1 MQPACATVCRGGNE
15 RARYNGLYWSP
26 NLGEEVM
33 RIPAFVALL
42 VLACAAQA
50 QPWPSKPVHVVIPWP
65 PGQATDIA
73 TRLVGQKLEQ
83 SFGQPFVMDN
93 KPGAGGAIGTDTV
106 ARAAPDGY
114 TLLGCSSGPMSVLP
128 NVQKTSYDSLRDF
141 VPLAV
146 NSASGYV
153 LVTSSSFPAANAREL
168 VALLRANPGKYSFS
182 SSGAGATTHLIIEAF
197 NAAAGIKATHVP
209 YKGSVTALTDIMNGE
224 VAYTIET
231 VASTVA
237 HIRAGRL
244 RGYGLSIAGR
254 SPTMPEMPPLAETAG
269 LPGFDIGGWLGYCAP
284 ARTPREIVAR
294 LGAEI
299 VRIMQDGEMR
309 ERFIRAGLDPAGI
322 GGDEA
327 VAFIK
332 RNIERYGQIAR
343 TANIRID

>member
-1 MQPACATVCRGGNE
+1 
-15 RARYNGLYWSP
+15 
-26 NLGEEVM
+26 M

-42 VLACAAQA
+42 VLACAARA
-50 QPWPSKPVHVVIPWP
+50 QTWPSKPVRVVIPWP

-73 TRLVGQKLEQ
+73 TRLVGQKLEE

-114 TLLGCSSGPMSVLP
+114 TLLGCSSGPMSVMP
-128 NVQKTSYDSLRDF
+128 NVQKTSYDPLRDF
-141 VPLAV
+141 APLV
-146 NSASGYV
+146 ITSATGYV
-153 LVTSSSFPAANAREL
+153 LVTRPSFPAANAKEL

-182 SSGAGATTHLIIEAF
+182 SSGAGSTQHLVIEAF
-197 NAAAGIKATHVP
+197 NAAAGIQATHVP
-209 YKGSVTALTDIMNGE
+209 YKGSVPALTDVMNGE
-224 VAYTIET
+224 IAYTIET
-231 VASTVA
+231 PTSTAA

-254 SPTMPEMPPLAETAG
+254 SPTLPELPPLAEAAG

-299 VRIMQDGEMR
+299 VRIMQGGEMR
-309 ERFIRAGLDPAGI
+309 DRFIKAGLDPVAI
-322 GGDEA
+322 GADEA

-343 TANIRID
+343 AAHVRID

>member
-1 MQPACATVCRGGNE
+1 
-15 RARYNGLYWSP
+15 
-26 NLGEEVM
+26 M

-42 VLACAAQA
+42 VLACAAHA
-50 QPWPSKPVHVVIPWP
+50 QPWPSKPVRVVIPWP

-73 TRLVGQKLEQ
+73 TRLVGQKLQEN
-83 SFGQPFVMDN
+83 FGQPFVMDN

-128 NVQKTSYDSLRDF
+128 NVQKTSYDPLRDF

-146 NSASGYV
+146 TNSGGYV
-153 LVTSSSFPAANAREL
+153 LVTSPAFPAANAKEL

-197 NAAAGIKATHVP
+197 NAAAGIQATHVP
-209 YKGSVTALTDIMNGE
+209 YKGSVPALTDVMNGE
-224 VAYTIET
+224 IAYTIET
-231 VASTVA
+231 PASTGA

-244 RGYGLSIAGR
+244 RGYGLSIARR
-254 SPTMPEMPPLAETAG
+254 SASLPELPPLAEAAG

-294 LGAEI
+294 LSAEV
-299 VRIMQDGEMR
+299 VRIMQGNEMR
-309 ERFIRAGLDPAGI
+309 ERFINAGLDPAAI
-322 GGDEA
+322 GADEA
-327 VAFIK
+327 VTFIK
-332 RNIERYGQIAR
+332 HNIERYGQIAR
-343 TANIRID
+343 AANIRID